1 MSFFKVCLR
10 ILTAA
15 DRVNKIE
22 GHDVADKE
30 IYDDCQGRPCFPLSG
45 LRQDID
51 LPREMEDRC
60 PTGATSVAHCILWQL
75 RAE

>member
-1 MSFFKVCLR
+1 
-10 ILTAA
+10 
-15 DRVNKIE
+15 
-22 GHDVADKE
+22 
-30 IYDDCQGRPCFPLSG
+30 
-45 LRQDID
+45 